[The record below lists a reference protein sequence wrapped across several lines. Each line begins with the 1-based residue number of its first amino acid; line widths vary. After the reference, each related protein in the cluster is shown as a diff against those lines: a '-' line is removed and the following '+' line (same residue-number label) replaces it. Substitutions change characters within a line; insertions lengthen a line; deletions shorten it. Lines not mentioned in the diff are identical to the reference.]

1 MGYPTTS
8 GNGSSFNISGG
19 MAISASC
26 KNPEAAWS
34 FVRTILT
41 EDYQTT
47 NYMWQFPT
55 NKHSFEAYKEQA
67 MKQEYYED
75 PETGEQVPQPTMIYE
90 FDGQQIDILA
100 LTQEEYD
107 LFMRVYEINNIIT
120 EETAAFFDGQKTAE
134 ETAKIIQDR
143 VSLYVAE
150 KG

>member
-1 MGYPTTS
+1 MAATSPSWAIPPTS

-47 NYMWQFPT
+47 NYFWQFPT

-75 PETGEQVPQPTMIYE
+75 PENRRAGAPAHHDV
-90 FDGQQIDILA
+90 
-100 LTQEEYD
+100 
-107 LFMRVYEINNIIT
+107 
-120 EETAAFFDGQKTAE
+120 
-134 ETAKIIQDR
+134 
-143 VSLYVAE
+143 
-150 KG
+150 

>member
-1 MGYPTTS
+1 
-8 GNGSSFNISGG
+8 
-19 MAISASC
+19 
-26 KNPEAAWS
+26 
-34 FVRTILT
+34 
-41 EDYQTT
+41 
-47 NYMWQFPT
+47 
-55 NKHSFEAYKEQA
+55 
-67 MKQEYYED
+67 
-75 PETGEQVPQPTMIYE
+75 MIYE

-107 LFMRVYEINNIIT
+107 LFMRVYENCNSVTAYNQEINNIIT

>member
-1 MGYPTTS
+1 
-8 GNGSSFNISGG
+8 
-19 MAISASC
+19 
-26 KNPEAAWS
+26 
-34 FVRTILT
+34 
-41 EDYQTT
+41 
-47 NYMWQFPT
+47 
-55 NKHSFEAYKEQA
+55 

-75 PETGEQVPQPTMIYE
+75 PETGEQVPQPTMTYE

-107 LFMRVYEINNIIT
+107 LFMRVYENCNSVTAYNQEINNIIT